1 MRLSGQILCLFS
13 LSLMACHGNL
23 KRLPIEGTASTPEGL
38 SIRKMP
44 GTNFYVHV
52 PDGFVIDSAQSL
64 LAKDSTA
71 SLHFVYAAGENLYD
85 PVAQLEK
92 EAESKTGL
100 SQHFYYDVRYFTL
113 NGLQARMYYSPSDK
127 PGKDRL
133 LLIVSDKL
141 FSAGAIADF
150 PSGNLELKDSLLN
163 SLLSISSA
171 DPTPPDIARLEPFT
185 MDLASSEFAYCNQ
198 VGMAFFY
205 TIGGVPNPG
214 FGTGIDQFM
223 VVAPRPRNEE
233 SLQKNIKEVLQ
244 LYRSAQLSI
253 QIYSVRPTYVREY
266 PAYELEGNLRYHG
279 AVGKVY
285 LLAMGDRMQ
294 SLIFSALL
302 YNNISH
308 RLNEAIYI
316 AHSLQFKQMISN

>member
-1 MRLSGQILCLFS
+1 MRLPSHILCFIS
-13 LSLMACHGNL
+13 LSLMACRGNL

-38 SIRKMP
+38 SIQKMP
-44 GTNFYVHV
+44 GTNLYVHV
-52 PDGFVIDSAQSL
+52 PDGFVIDSAQRL
-64 LAKDSTA
+64 LAKGSTA
-71 SLHFVYAAGENLYD
+71 SLRFVYAAGENLYD
-85 PVAQLEK
+85 PVAQLQK

-133 LLIVSDKL
+133 LLILSNKL

-150 PSGNLELKDSLLN
+150 PSGNQELKDTLLH
-163 SLLSISSA
+163 SLLSISAA
-171 DPTPPDIARLEPFT
+171 DPTPADIARLEPFT
-185 MDLASSEFAYCNQ
+185 MDLTSSEFAYCNQ
-198 VGMAFFY
+198 VGLAFFY

-223 VVAPRPRNEE
+223 VAAPRPRNGE

-244 LYRSAQLSI
+244 LYHSAQLSI

-266 PAYELEGNLRYHG
+266 PAYELEGKVHYHG
-279 AVGKVY
+279 AEGKIY
-285 LLAMGDRMQ
+285 LLVMGDSMQ